1 MSFLTTTASKVWYF
15 HLVTIP
21 WAGCLKV
28 PALCY
33 VLSAAHGIVTV
44 SRKLRGPISS
54 QKLHRLGLKCIGL
67 LNLVKIV
74 KIVWICQNFTK
85 KCIIVDFRWTFLV
98 NILTSFI
105 ISTTT
110 DHLDLNDIIIII
122 VSIKRVGRALS
133 SAEEVVTLVTA
144 PRSAPL
150 PTLTASDHR
159 RDTGQWCDQT
169 MQNAHYVQK
178 SEGLVQKKSQLGKL
192 ELHNILVLP
201 KGWRVR
207 VTPKVHFPASSLVIW
222 MLDK

>member
-15 HLVTIP
+15 HLV
-21 WAGCLKV
+21 
-28 PALCY
+28 PASCY

-74 KIVWICQNFTK
+74 KIGWICKNFTNL

-122 VSIKRVGRALS
+122 VSIQRVGRALS

-159 RDTGQWCDQT
+159 RDTGQWWDQT

-178 SEGLVQKKSQLGKL
+178 SERLVQKKIPTG
-192 ELHNILVLP
+192 ETRAP
-201 KGWRVR
+201 
-207 VTPKVHFPASSLVIW
+207 
-222 MLDK
+222 

>member
-21 WAGCLKV
+21 RADCLKV

-67 LNLVKIV
+67 LNSVKIV
-74 KIVWICQNFTK
+74 KIGWICQNFTNL

-110 DHLDLNDIIIII
+110 DHLDLNDIIILI
-122 VSIKRVGRALS
+122 SRAWRVWKQKP
-133 SAEEVVTLVTA
+133 T
-144 PRSAPL
+144 
-150 PTLTASDHR
+150 PTLTFN
-159 RDTGQWCDQT
+159 CPP
-169 MQNAHYVQK
+169 QN
-178 SEGLVQKKSQLGKL
+178 SWDLL
-192 ELHNILVLP
+192 
-201 KGWRVR
+201 R
-207 VTPKVHFPASSLVIW
+207 
-222 MLDK
+222 